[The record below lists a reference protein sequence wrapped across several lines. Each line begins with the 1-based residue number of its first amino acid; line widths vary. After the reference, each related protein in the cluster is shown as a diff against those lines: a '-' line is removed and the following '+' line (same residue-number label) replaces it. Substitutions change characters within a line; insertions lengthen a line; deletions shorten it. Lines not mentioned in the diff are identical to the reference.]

1 MVLVLVLVNS
11 LCLRCR
17 ASFVPDVLSGV
28 RPSQTVSCNL
38 AGVCCNFNFLACSKR
53 ILIDYYVCRIW
64 LEYVVVCKLFL
75 RDALLRVYSVHILSS
90 NLYFVAIAEVE
101 VLAKE
106 VCCCDIVNIECYAR
120 LWCRTYFLV
129 NNLKNYVCS
138 LENSLLAA
146 ILLVNELC
154 LNNRSTANRRT
165 QVVTILV
172 CSRCN
177 NAVCIELNELSLVCC
192 LLQAVLHTCK
202 LKLHICVGNAQVV
215 VFHLSKLAV
224 CSTAHKASAYIVVQ
238 INCLVVSNSNDTG
251 VLCSCCVYCSVVY
264 CNILC
269 IGHCSPVVC
278 IVAGCFN
285 NVLACNEQVL
295 AAERVCCYSC
305 VVRSDNLAACI
316 CNLQCNEVN
325 L

>member
-1 MVLVLVLVNS
+1 MLVNS
-11 LCLRCR
+11 LCLRCL
-17 ASFVPDVLSGV
+17 ACIVPDVFSAE

-38 AGVCCNFNFLACSKR
+38 AGVCSILNTLACT
-53 ILIDYYVCRIW
+53 ILLALDCYVCRIW
-64 LEYVVVCKLFL
+64 LEYVAVCKLFL
-75 RDALLRVYSVHILSS
+75 RDIQNRVYIVHILSS
-90 NLYFVAIAEVE
+90 NLNLVAIAEVE
-101 VLAKE
+101 VLAEE
-106 VCCCDIVNIECYAR
+106 VSRWNIERIFCESWLITWYNSS
-120 LWCRTYFLV
+120 LV

-146 ILLVNELC
+146 ILLVNEFC

-192 LLQAVLHTCK
+192 LLQTVFHTCK

-238 INCLVVSNSNDTG
+238 VNCLVVNNSNNTF
-251 VLCSCCVYCSVVY
+251 VLCICCVYCSVVY

-269 IGHCSPVVC
+269 IGDCSPVVC

-295 AAERVCCYSC
+295 TAERVCCYSC